1 MHLFGKAHPRTKR
14 IICTDISDSV
24 FDKCRCGK
32 LEMVL
37 VLTVPVTTVKKDVHW
52 GIRSGREKVKTFQGI
67 FAIRNVPDAFK
78 F

>member
-1 MHLFGKAHPRTKR
+1 MFRKAHSRTKR
-14 IICTDISDSV
+14 IICTDIVDSV
-24 FDKCRCGK
+24 FDECRCGK

-52 GIRSGREKVKTFQGI
+52 GIRSSRKKVKTFQGI
-67 FAIRNVPDAFK
+67 FAIRNVPNAFQ